1 MVRKKFCSAVYNI
14 RVKDEYQ
21 ALGFST
27 DCHVFV
33 GERVPDTPTFP
44 TQRGDVTL

>member
-1 MVRKKFCSAVYNI
+1 MQYYSFAAQGFRI
-14 RVKDEYQ
+14 EYQ

-33 GERVPDTPTFP
+33 GERVPDTPTSP
-44 TQRGDVTL
+44 TQRGNVTL